1 MLKKYWNGKL
11 GVEENK
17 EGQKVR
23 FLKMF
28 LWNGVAE
35 AIWEVFSVNGAWKK
49 KLKGREKQNESMLIK
64 DF

>member
-1 MLKKYWNGKL
+1 MFKYK
-11 GVEENK
+11 
-17 EGQKVR
+17 
-23 FLKMF
+23 F

-49 KLKGREKQNESMLIK
+49 KIKRREKQNESMLIK